1 MWTDRKGS
9 EILIIIYGAESI
21 LFFFFSFFDPE
32 HNPASTWTSVQ
43 DTVLSGAV
51 IPLALLLI
59 SARGAA

>member
-9 EILIIIYGAESI
+9 EILIIIYGAEFI
-21 LFFFFSFFDPE
+21 LFFFFLFDPE